1 MQGSTLSAPTR
12 VDGDH
17 RLAYH
22 PGTTRQEEA
31 PQKGRPNLIFIYRG
45 VSQCVAAGRWQPLR
59 RPFIETAPGEPKN
72 GAFVTTA

>member
-31 PQKGRPNLIFIYRG
+31 TTKGPAQPDFHLSRCKSMR
-45 VSQCVAAGRWQPLR
+45 GRWQVAATP
-59 RPFIETAPGEPKN
+59 PTIH
-72 GAFVTTA
+72 